1 MLNWFEFCRVFLS
14 KMRRAQSESRRLL
27 LILRGCQV
35 GKRALIGPELELA
48 GKPEY
53 IVLGRSV
60 VLEKG
65 VKLTVS
71 NLCSTQSALSIGDET
86 FIGRFTT
93 ITARE
98 NVFIGRKVLIAPF
111 CYISE
116 TNHGIEKG
124 TAIQDQPSPWK
135 NIIIKDGVWIGNGCT
150 ILPGVTIGEGAV
162 IGANS
167 VVNCDI
173 PPEAIAVGCPA
184 RVVKYRTSR

>member
-1 MLNWFEFCRVFLS
+1 MMIWFNFCRWFLS
-14 KMRRAQSESRRLL
+14 KTRRVQSESRRLL
-27 LILRGCQV
+27 LILRGCRV

-48 GKPEY
+48 GKPEC
-53 IVLGRSV
+53 IALGRSV

-71 NLCSTQSALSIGDET
+71 NLFSNRSALSIGDET

-98 NVFIGRKVLIAPF
+98 NVIIGRKVLIAPF

-116 TNHGIEKG
+116 TNHGIGKG

-135 NIIIKDGVWIGNGCT
+135 NITINDGVWIGNGCT

-167 VVNCDI
+167 VVNSDI

-184 RVVKYRTSR
+184 RVVKYRISQ